1 MVLETEEGIETTILD
16 LGLAKFRHL
25 HSVSIT
31 QTGAAIGTAEYMSPE
46 QGKGLWVDHRSDL
59 YSLGIILYEM
69 LTGTPP
75 FSGQNPISVI
85 MKHIRESPP
94 PIGEADVEVP
104 EQTQQIVLKLL
115 AKEPVDRYQSAEEVV
130 QALNS
135 VASSRFVLPDDKQ
148 RDVHRKVMRSQFI
161 GRESEMKKL
170 RAMLQDVQA
179 GKQRVVLISGEAGVG
194 KSRLVEELLGDALIH
209 DFLCLKGAGRE
220 EGGQIYGALIDAFR
234 QGKTTDL
241 VAELPAPL
249 REVNRRADVWKMM
262 PIAHFDIQ
270 AGENYRYTLRTET
283 AGLLPARAL
292 LGWVQIPGALLE
304 NIQFLPE
311 EGTATVNWHLSAGVP
326 RRYELLRSVDDAAA
340 QVIFQSEDPEVASF
354 TDVLI
359 EGNRKYTYRLR
370 NTMDRDVVLDSREMF
385 IYPYQRRLNF
395 NIVEASNAFVALTPA
410 AAFVSPVLA
419 LLATSDAIS
428 IREANPPEYVYG
440 TRVLPVPNRAGLRL
454 ESLSVATMATGLRA
468 IVLLGG
474 ILAETGEVQL
484 SAFQE
489 MQLGP
494 SQWRISKI
502 PWRYEDWRV
511 ADSELPT
518 AMTVAPDGTI
528 WAGVGRRLKAFSFET
543 NNIVERGSYDT
554 GTEGAIQSLAV
565 LGPEIWIVTTL
576 GEVFRT
582 DTSHMGS
589 QPVWEEVV
597 LPAGVFPVWVGSGPR
612 AAFVLARDRVMVFN
626 ADGQPVL
633 WWRVLDDLVLD
644 PAGLAV
650 SKYGGVYVWDAQ
662 NRVVLFVSAP
672 PFLVPFVQADP
683 N

>member
-1 MVLETEEGIETTILD
+1 MRNVVFQRKWCFDMGNNITYFLLCLLIFVGCDSRRDLGNDPTNSPVVVPFDLKYDEGQNAVVLEWEYLGIEPATRYHFWRRERRD
-16 LGLAKFRHL
+16 GLR
-25 HSVSIT
+25 
-31 QTGAAIGTAEYMSPE
+31 
-46 QGKGLWVDHRSDL
+46 
-59 YSLGIILYEM
+59 
-69 LTGTPP
+69 
-75 FSGQNPISVI
+75 
-85 MKHIRESPP
+85 
-94 PIGEADVEVP
+94 
-104 EQTQQIVLKLL
+104 
-115 AKEPVDRYQSAEEVV
+115 
-130 QALNS
+130 
-135 VASSRFVLPDDKQ
+135 RFPW
-148 RDVHRKVMRSQFI
+148 
-161 GRESEMKKL
+161 
-170 RAMLQDVQA
+170 QD
-179 GKQRVVLISGEAGVG
+179 
-194 KSRLVEELLGDALIH
+194 
-209 DFLCLKGAGRE
+209 
-220 EGGQIYGALIDAFR
+220 
-234 QGKTTDL
+234 
-241 VAELPAPL
+241 LPAPL

-340 QVIFQSEDPEVASF
+340 QVIFQSEDPTVASF
-354 TDVLI
+354 TDVVT

-370 NTMDRDVVLDSREMF
+370 NTMDRDVVLESREMF

-395 NIVEASNAFVALTPA
+395 DIVEAANVFVALAPA
-410 AAFVSPVLA
+410 ADFVRSPALV

-428 IREANPPEYVYG
+428 IRETNSTYR

-454 ESLSVATMATGLRA
+454 ESLSVAATATGIGA
-468 IVLLGG
+468 IPTVLLGG
-474 ILAETGEVQL
+474 ILSETREVQL

-489 MQLGP
+489 VQFTS
-494 SQWRISKI
+494 SQWRISEI
-502 PWRYEDWRV
+502 PWQYEDWRI

-528 WAGVGRRLKAFSFET
+528 WVGVGQRLKAFSFNVNT
-543 NNIVERGSYDT
+543 IIERGSYDT
-554 GTEGAIQSLAV
+554 GIEGAIRSLAV
-565 LGPEIWIVTTL
+565 LGSDIWIVTTL

-582 DTSHMGS
+582 DTSHMGA

-597 LPAGVFPVWVGSGPR
+597 LPTGVFPVWAGSGSR
-612 AAFVLARDRVMVFN
+612 AVFVLARDRVIVFN

-633 WWRVLDDLVLD
+633 RWRVLDDLVLD
-644 PAGLAV
+644 PVGLAV
-650 SKYGGVYVWDAQ
+650 SQYGGVYVWDAQ

-683 N
+683 D